1 MTPKKKRNVI
11 LFATHLDNA
20 YVRHLIDKLKS
31 EVENADLYVM
41 YQADACKGQFGN
53 DIQTYPFTID
63 SLNALNYNPI
73 AETIIPGSSHFS
85 VLQFFRDH
93 PEYEFYWNV
102 EYDVCFNGDWNM
114 FFSVYEGIGDDFIA
128 SHIQTYEEN
137 PGWDH
142 WDMMELE
149 NLVIDKHDFI
159 KSFNPIYRISNRALL
174 FLDGF
179 LLQQHSGH
187 NELLIPTVLH
197 KEGYSMSDLG
207 GSGSFSHSERH
218 FYTSCA
224 PHDNWYTGSSMRY
237 RPLYRIEDMTEPNVL
252 YHPIK
257 G

>member
-20 YVRHLIDKLKS
+20 YVRHQIDKLKS

-63 SLNALNYNPI
+63 SLDALNYNPI

-179 LLQQHSGH
+179 LLDFRHRSVCWMKMSRYGRDCIICSF
-187 NELLIPTVLH
+187 LL
-197 KEGYSMSDLG
+197 
-207 GSGSFSHSERH
+207 
-218 FYTSCA
+218 
-224 PHDNWYTGSSMRY
+224 
-237 RPLYRIEDMTEPNVL
+237 
-252 YHPIK
+252 
-257 G
+257 